1 MLGCTIVARNYLA
14 FARQLAASFA
24 RHHPGARFVVLVIDQ
39 EPGVDADRFPEMWG
53 LSRLNEDPLEL
64 ATMAGMYSVMEF
76 ATAVKPWLL
85 ETLLAEHAGPIVYLD
100 PDCEVH
106 APLDDVVEPALPE
119 GMVLTPHLLGPM
131 PRDGM
136 HPDEADIL
144 SSGVYNLGFL
154 AVGPAAGS
162 SGFLEFWRERLRRD
176 AVVDPERMLFTD
188 QRWVDFAPQFPHV
201 ICRDP
206 GCNVAY
212 WNVWGRRLER
222 SPEGAVL
229 VDGVPLRFFH
239 FSGFDPE
246 RPHLLSVH
254 QGDHPRV
261 RLPDNPVLAE
271 LCRDFARTLLDSG
284 FAEARREPY
293 GWGTTGQGLALTP
306 AMRRA
311 YRAAVVAAELAHTSL
326 PPGPFDDDGGEAFSR
341 WLLSPAA
348 SGGVSH
354 LLHGRWL
361 IDRSLQV
368 HFPHPLD
375 ESAGAYAAWAR
386 SAPHPTIAPGSM
398 LEAASSYPADAAV
411 PPLVEVTP
419 GRPLHGLNIHGYL
432 DSELSL
438 GHVARAVVRSAAE
451 AGLSFDLA
459 VDRNAHGS
467 QGHDE
472 KRLARS
478 TWDHD
483 INVLCVNA
491 DRTPHAVHVLGRAA
505 FDHRLTAGMWFWE
518 APRFRES
525 LREAFDLVDE
535 VWAPSRYV
543 ADAVRAF
550 GRAPRP
556 VTLPVAV
563 PTWSTNRSRADLGLP
578 EGFLVLCTFDW
589 MSVAERKNPLG
600 ALDAYTR
607 AFDPD
612 DGASLV
618 FKTMNGD
625 LGWRDLDALRLA
637 IADRPDVH
645 VIDDCVRGWEMTAML
660 QHADCYLS
668 LHRSEGFGLAI
679 AEAMALGKP
688 TIATAHSGNLDF
700 MDSDVAYLVPADLTP
715 IPDHV
720 PHYGGL
726 GEWAEPDVSVAAE
739 LLRRVHD
746 DPSGAAKVGM
756 LAREHIA
763 RTRSLEVAGRS
774 LAGAAA
780 ALRATGGDRR

>member
-1 MLGCTIVARNYLA
+1 VARNYLA
-14 FARQLAASFA
+14 FAGQLAASFA
-24 RHHPGARFVVLVIDQ
+24 RHHPGARFVVLVVDHEPDQ
-39 EPGVDADRFPEMWG
+39 VAGAYPEMWG
-53 LSRLNEDPLEL
+53 LSRLHEDPREL
-64 ATMAGMYSVMEF
+64 ATMAGIYSVMEF

-85 ETLLAEHAGPIVYLD
+85 ETLLAEHDGAVVYLD

-106 APLDDVVEPALPE
+106 APLDDVVAPALDE

-131 PRDGM
+131 PRDGKR
-136 HPDEADIL
+136 PNEADIL
-144 SSGVYNLGFL
+144 SAGVYNLGFL
-154 AVGPAAGS
+154 AVGNAAKT

-222 SPEGAVL
+222 AADGGVL
-229 VDGVPLRFFH
+229 VEGVPLRFFH

-246 RPHLLSVH
+246 RPHLLSAH

-271 LCRDFARTLLDSG
+271 LCHDFARTLLDAG

-306 AMRRA
+306 SMRRA
-311 YRAAVVAAELAHTSL
+311 YRSAVVAAELAHTSL
-326 PPGPFDDDGGEAFSR
+326 PPGPFDDDGGEAFAR
-341 WLLSPAA
+341 WLVAPAA
-348 SGGVSH
+348 ADGVSH

-361 IDRSLQV
+361 LDRSLQV
-368 HFPHPLD
+368 HFPHPLGD
-375 ESAGAYAAWAR
+375 TAGAYAAWAR
-386 SAPHPTIAPGSM
+386 SAHHPAIGPDEL
-398 LEAASSYPADAAV
+398 LEEASAYPEDVQV
-411 PPLVEVTP
+411 PPLVTAAP
-419 GRPLHGLNIHGYL
+419 GPPLHGLNIHGYL

-438 GHVARAVVRSAAE
+438 GQVARAVVRSAAE
-451 AGLSFDLA
+451 VGISFDLA

-467 QGHDE
+467 HDHDE
-472 KRLARS
+472 QRPTRS
-478 TWDHD
+478 AWDHD
-483 INVLCVNA
+483 VNVLCVNA
-491 DRTPHAVHVLGRAA
+491 DQTPHAVHVLGRGA
-505 FDHRLTAGMWFWE
+505 FERRRTAGLWFWE
-518 APRFRES
+518 APRFPDAAQ
-525 LREAFDLVDE
+525 EAFDLVDE

-550 GRAPRP
+550 GRAPRS
-556 VTLPVAV
+556 VTLPVPV
-563 PTWSTNRSRADLGLP
+563 PTWTTNRSRADLGLP
-578 EGFLVLCTFDW
+578 PGFLVVCTFDW

-600 ALDAYTR
+600 ALDAYTQ
-607 AFDPD
+607 AFDAD

-637 IADRPDVH
+637 VADRPDVH
-645 VIDDCVRGWEMTAML
+645 VIDECVRSWEVTAML
-660 QHADCYLS
+660 QHCDCYLS

-700 MDSDVAYLVPADLTP
+700 MDADVAYLVPADLTP
-715 IPDHV
+715 IPEHV

-726 GEWAEPDVSVAAE
+726 GEWAEPDLAVAAE

-746 DPSGAAKVGM
+746 DPSGSAKVGM
-756 LAREHIA
+756 LAREHTA
-763 RTRSLEVAGRS
+763 RTRSLAVAGRS
-774 LAGAAA
+774 FAAA
-780 ALRATGGDRR
+780 AAGLRATGGDRR